1 MTEGGV
7 KSQPSG
13 CAVNKCRVIYEF
25 WSNLKYSLSS
35 RIHVLGSFFIFFLM
49 FWKHLEAYSIYKLLE
64 MEEAHTFSRSSSC
77 SVDKMLVTVDLPSG
91 ICFDTSGD
99 CELAFS
105 KTTPSAFY

>member
-1 MTEGGV
+1 MTNV

-13 CAVNKCRVIYEF
+13 CAVNKWRVIYEF
-25 WSNLKYSLSS
+25 WSNLKYSLSFQNS
-35 RIHVLGSFFIFFLM
+35 CIRLFFSFFKKM

-64 MEEAHTFSRSSSC
+64 MEEAPTFSRPSSC
-77 SVDKMLVTVDLPSG
+77 SVDKTLVTVDLPAG
-91 ICFDTSGD
+91 ICFDTLGD